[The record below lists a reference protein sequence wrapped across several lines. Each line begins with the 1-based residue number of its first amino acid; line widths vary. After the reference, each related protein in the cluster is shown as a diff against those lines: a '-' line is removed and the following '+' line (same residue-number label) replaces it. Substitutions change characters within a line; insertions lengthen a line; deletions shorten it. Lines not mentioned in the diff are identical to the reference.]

1 MRTARRWP
9 APWKTGENYKE
20 TVMEELITGN
30 PIIAGLI
37 AIAAVYFI
45 FKLIGVFTFL
55 LRLGLAVAIGA
66 AILYYY
72 VK

>member
-1 MRTARRWP
+1 
-9 APWKTGENYKE
+9 
-20 TVMEELITGN
+20 MEALITGN
-30 PIIAGLI
+30 PVIAGAM
-37 AIAAVYFI
+37 AIIAVYFI
-45 FKLIGVFTFL
+45 FKLIGLFTFL